1 MPTAIMILSAF
12 IASQLFTT
20 ALTNNVHLNSIIPI
34 ERMGSRSVTQ
44 LRNQRRQVLG
54 EISNSGLNLTNWD
67 ENTENACEKSF
78 ESRRDPVSNPS
89 GMAVC
94 YNIPF
99 LNQETGVFE
108 ADLRLFMISNPTE
121 SFIGVPSD
129 KIQVA
134 LSFNGASVSPID
146 TNSIK
151 RSENNF
157 ASSIMLSYENPREVK
172 RGMAPRLMK
181 TYAFVGQVDKTLMP
195 LNPAGFQKALAPNV
209 SLNAIDST
217 GAQITTS
224 LAGDE
229 LLFVNGVFAKKADP
243 MKALLAQPIQ
253 TLVVAPDAPFVVP
266 GLDILIFPIGLII
279 TSIWTVAFILTLGFG
294 TLSRIQH
301 REQFR
306 ESKLREAKG
315 SLSRI

>member
-195 LNPAGFQKALAPNV
+195 LNP
-209 SLNAIDST
+209 
-217 GAQITTS
+217 
-224 LAGDE
+224 
-229 LLFVNGVFAKKADP
+229 
-243 MKALLAQPIQ
+243 
-253 TLVVAPDAPFVVP
+253 
-266 GLDILIFPIGLII
+266 
-279 TSIWTVAFILTLGFG
+279 
-294 TLSRIQH
+294 
-301 REQFR
+301 
-306 ESKLREAKG
+306 
-315 SLSRI
+315 